1 MGRNY
6 CFLALKS
13 ENYLLL
19 PRFPAQCHPQSKAS
33 IMVLDSPKVLSAKNM
48 FMWRPRGAEQIYVD
62 IEKRNFEK
70 EAELGSAVDVN
81 MKTRLNQSNLF

>member
-1 MGRNY
+1 
-6 CFLALKS
+6 
-13 ENYLLL
+13 
-19 PRFPAQCHPQSKAS
+19 
-33 IMVLDSPKVLSAKNM
+33 MVLDSPKVLSAKNM

-70 EAELGSAVDVN
+70 KAELGSAVDVN